1 MKVKTNW
8 QPCLMLKSLNVLK
21 HKGLAV
27 TGSIPAPSSSVWL
40 WGHLIQGGKAPQSS
54 QSFSRDWWDLLVS
67 VTPLWQ
73 FSVQRDSGRGWSQ
86 GLSVLLEM
94 GPEVLVLIFRAF
106 SKLGL
111 GFALLPAVPKVT
123 ATGSNFIVRAVW
135 CLTIKIRFG
144 FLSNE
149 SLMLQFP

>member
-1 MKVKTNW
+1 M
-8 QPCLMLKSLNVLK
+8 
-21 HKGLAV
+21 
-27 TGSIPAPSSSVWL
+27 
-40 WGHLIQGGKAPQSS
+40 
-54 QSFSRDWWDLLVS
+54 
-67 VTPLWQ
+67 
-73 FSVQRDSGRGWSQ
+73 
-86 GLSVLLEM
+86 LLEM